1 MRNRWLV
8 TCRDLMPVFSVLLVI
23 EIFTPFDQI
32 IDLRFEFSV
41 LHADQV
47 LVVER
52 IVVQFL
58 ELFGH
63 IIIDFNIWIFAILF
77 LDELSILGVS
87 VQLSEPSYLP
97 ETLLSLGQGSSFL
110 WIKMER
116 LRLIRSIN
124 LNLIKGRQNL
134 IINWP
139 PSIILN
145 TFIPSFMVV
154 SSWFIILDV
163 DRGLP
168 LFLFHLVVITRSE
181 SIDVADGAMDEHLV
195 VDQWWELQA
204 S

>member
-154 SSWFIILDV
+154 SYWLVKLDV
-163 DRGLP
+163 DRGLL

>member
-154 SSWFIILDV
+154 SCWLVKLDV
-163 DRGLP
+163 DRGLL